1 MQIETPHVP
10 TFYFIGVS
18 TKQSSIMRVFPR
30 WSEILG
36 LGAALEGV
44 DAPLHAPPE
53 TYRAIVEH
61 IRREPLSRGGLVTTH
76 KIDLLHATRDLFSY
90 LDANAELCGEISCI
104 ARRGDRLEGYAKDPI
119 SSGLSWR
126 HFVPEGH
133 FARTGAEVL
142 CLGSGGAAVATTVY
156 LATAPDRPKR
166 FTLVDISAERLEHAR
181 HIHAQLQTDIQF
193 EYVQGGDAASNDARM
208 AALPAGS
215 VVINAT
221 GMGKDRPGSPITDAG
236 VFPQNGLVWEFNY
249 RGALDFLRQA
259 KAQQA
264 ARGLVIE
271 DGWVYFL
278 HGWTLVM
285 AEAFQFT
292 LTDDLFARLDE
303 AARAER

>member
-1 MQIETPHVP
+1 M
-10 TFYFIGVS
+10 
-18 TKQSSIMRVFPR
+18 
-30 WSEILG
+30 
-36 LGAALEGV
+36 
-44 DAPLHAPPE
+44 PLHAPPE
-53 TYRAIVEH
+53 TCRAIVEH

-104 ARRGDRLEGYAKDPI
+104 ARRGDRLEGYAKGPDLVRIILAAFRPGRAFCPYWRG
-119 SSGLSWR
+119 SAVPGQRRRSRGYNRVSGYR
-126 HFVPEGH
+126 P
-133 FARTGAEVL
+133 RTA
-142 CLGSGGAAVATTVY
+142 
-156 LATAPDRPKR
+156 KR

-193 EYVQGGDAASNDARM
+193 EYVQGGDAASYDARM

-236 VFPQNGLVWEFNY
+236 VFPAERAGVESDY